1 MRWISGLGAALG
13 TAAIGLSGPAA
24 AQEQARPDVI
34 LRETVEG
41 MPRGERQEVQVLAA
55 TIPVGGST
63 VFHTHRFPVT
73 VHVLDGAFTLEVEGR
88 EAVTVRAGRSLVEPP
103 NVRMTGHN
111 RGDEATRLLL
121 FYVADPGTHFFWSQL
136 TDQAP
141 TDPRRLALHFG

>member
-1 MRWISGLGAALG
+1 MRRISGLGAALG
-13 TAAIGLSGPAA
+13 AAVIGLSVPAA
-24 AQEQARPDVI
+24 AQEQARPNVI

-73 VHVLDGAFTLEVEGR
+73 VHVLDGVFTLEVEGR
-88 EAVTVRAGRSLVEPP
+88 ETVTVRAGRSLVEPA

-111 RGDEATRLLL
+111 RGAEPTRVVVL
-121 FYVADPGTHFFWSQL
+121 YVADPGTPFL
-136 TDQAP
+136 
-141 TDPRRLALHFG
+141 DPAH